1 MSLCQSK
8 GSSCGACCGLFNLDY
23 PANDLKKILEE
34 RTTSFGF
41 LNGLKYV
48 TDAQTKKITSN
59 LNSNNRLAE
68 EERQYLSLKVRD
80 MTISNGE
87 IVKYLIIEVE

>member
-34 RTTSFGF
+34 RTTSFNTNVNYSKRETVIAYREEF
-41 LNGLKYV
+41 EIKENPYP
-48 TDAQTKKITSN
+48 KKDKTVYN
-59 LNSNNRLAE
+59 CP
-68 EERQYLSLKVRD
+68 YLGYID
-80 MTISNGE
+80 
-87 IVKYLIIEVE
+87 